1 MKDVSEQN
9 LVDCEQNSGASL
21 TLQIIKVHFDG
32 FADFCLHA
40 QKASGLLSTPLFRG
54 FCRTANIENPMN
66 EFRVLDVDAGR
77 WKEDLAFI
85 TRYLMGAQST
95 RPTEAMVRNG
105 GLLVSRLVSARMKL
119 KPPLKIDG

>member
-1 MKDVSEQN
+1 M
-9 LVDCEQNSGASL
+9 
-21 TLQIIKVHFDG
+21 KVHFDG
-32 FADFCLHA
+32 FF
-40 QKASGLLSTPLFRG
+40 QVLSQLTCTKGIRTPFHSTLWG